1 MLIVICKALRMQRIT
16 KPRSRARFLPF
27 GISRQMF
34 TPHSHQNPP
43 GGCICPLAIGCSYA
57 SCRASGP
64 SQVIS
69 PMLIHCR
76 LSVTR
81 SSAEPQEQRPTAG
94 ETCITNCGHRR
105 CPSRTWH
112 GLRILKTKAYSQRIC
127 CDILAPRLPHNASGH
142 VPRTRPGPVFGV
154 TCDMTNA
161 AVAVASPRARKHGI
175 RLTVPIPGGRSSACS
190 AISQARAMLFCA
202 AGTTPSTPPMPTVA
216 ADRLPASSLPPV
228 AAAAAASAR
237 MWRELGAGLDEL
249 RLAAAKSSTSSS
261 SGVQLAGT
269 TSAASR
275 RRPAT

>member
-1 MLIVICKALRMQRIT
+1 MLVRLLSCLWPFSSHISNAD
-16 KPRSRARFLPF
+16 SLP
-27 GISRQMF
+27 
-34 TPHSHQNPP
+34 
-43 GGCICPLAIGCSYA
+43 AIGDA
-57 SCRASGP
+57 QQRRAAGTAPNSRRNLYHKLRQLG
-64 SQVIS
+64 
-69 PMLIHCR
+69 R
-76 LSVTR
+76 DR
-81 SSAEPQEQRPTAG
+81 PQRR
-94 ETCITNCGHRR
+94 GHRR